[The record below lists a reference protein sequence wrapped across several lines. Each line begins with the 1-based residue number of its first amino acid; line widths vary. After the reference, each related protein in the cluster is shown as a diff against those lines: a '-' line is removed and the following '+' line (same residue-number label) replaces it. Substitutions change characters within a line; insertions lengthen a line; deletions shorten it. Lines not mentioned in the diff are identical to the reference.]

1 MTCIAVHPETEKT
14 FKERPGIAI
23 LLTAIANKIL
33 EKERKIKVV
42 RASLLNQISEWER
55 QLELLM
61 DFENRHKDELV
72 NICPDYLESKKS
84 RTVFPFLF
92 GPINHL
98 ECLISG
104 CVQLLETPENFH
116 HELNNLCR
124 FPEGFSEQITMDEL
138 AEITG
143 LSVKSTKSLL
153 SEMDRRGLIS
163 KQRSLGP
170 CSYKVTD
177 TIYLERARSLLQSDC
192 IA

>member
-1 MTCIAVHPETEKT
+1 MACIAVHHETEKT

-33 EKERKIKVV
+33 EKERKIKTVKE
-42 RASLLNQISEWER
+42 SLLTQINEWER
-55 QLELLM
+55 QLELLV

-72 NICPDYLESKKS
+72 NICPEYLEPKRSHE
-84 RTVFPFLF
+84 VLPFLF

-143 LSVKSTKSLL
+143 LSLKSTKSLL
-153 SEMDRRGLIS
+153 AEMDRRGLIS

-170 CSYKVTD
+170 CSYKIND
-177 TIYLERARSLLQSDC
+177 PIYLERARNLL
-192 IA
+192 